1 VTGVEGPA
9 RVVRNRR
16 ASGRL
21 VRGPIGRGWDYVKSL
36 SAPSLAILDSIYER
50 ATSVPGTSPASTRS
64 TFMTNDDTIATVG
77 SDEQRID
84 SATDAIRGMSH
95 DLANEVAPPLT
106 WLDRVS
112 AATREAPVQ

>member
-1 VTGVEGPA
+1 
-9 RVVRNRR
+9 
-16 ASGRL
+16 
-21 VRGPIGRGWDYVKSL
+21 
-36 SAPSLAILDSIYER
+36 
-50 ATSVPGTSPASTRS
+50 
-64 TFMTNDDTIATVG
+64 MTNDDTIATVG

-112 AATREAPVQ
+112 AAARKAPVQSLAIAFLIGVILARR